1 MTKVLVL
8 AAGRGSR
15 LSPFTDSRPKALVE
29 FRGKPLLQWQLD
41 ALECKGIKEVA
52 IVAGYLGEQFRP
64 YSNELFWN
72 HRWQDTN
79 MVASL
84 MCAADWLRKQDDVL
98 ITYGDI
104 IFEPNVL
111 EAIERATSDISV
123 VIDHKWRELWL
134 SRYDDPIFDVE
145 SLKLGHAGEILDVGR
160 PVSTLD
166 EVEGQYIGMIRLRGQ
181 GIAQFIECY
190 ENAREGASWLEGR
203 SKAGAYMTDLLRGL
217 IAKGHKVHSAPIE
230 GGWLEFDTTT
240 DLAHYE
246 EMAHK
251 AKLAKFFL
259 V

>member
-41 ALECKGIKEVA
+41 ALNHRGIKELA
-52 IVAGYLGEQFRP
+52 IVAGYQGEQFRP
-64 YSNELFWN
+64 YSDQIFWN

-84 MCAADWLRKQDDVL
+84 MCAVDWLRSQDDVL

-104 IFEPNVL
+104 IFSPRVL
-111 EAIERATSDISV
+111 ESIERATSDIAV
-123 VIDHKWRELWL
+123 VIDRKWRELWT
-134 SRYDDPIFDVE
+134 SRYEDPIFDVE
-145 SLKLGHAGEILDVGR
+145 SLKLGTAGEILDVGR
-160 PVSTLD
+160 PVATLD
-166 EVEGQYIGMIRLRGQ
+166 EVEGQYIGMIRLRGR
-181 GIAQFIECY
+181 GITQFIECY
-190 ENAREGASWLEGR
+190 ENAREGDSWLEGR

-217 IAKGHKVHSAPIE
+217 IAGGHKVQSAPID

-246 EMAHK
+246 EMARK
-251 AKLAKFFL
+251 GSLAKFL
-259 V
+259 QV